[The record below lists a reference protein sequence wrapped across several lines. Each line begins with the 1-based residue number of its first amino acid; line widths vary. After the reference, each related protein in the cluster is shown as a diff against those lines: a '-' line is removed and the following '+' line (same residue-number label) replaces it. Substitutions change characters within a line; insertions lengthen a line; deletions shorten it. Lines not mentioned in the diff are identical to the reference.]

1 MTKGTASRGPKHN
14 KTHTLCRRC
23 GRRSFHIQ
31 KKSCGYC
38 GYPAKKMRKFNWS
51 MKAKRRRGNGTGRMR
66 YLKTIKRKEKNGFR
80 SGTQAKSQKTTAAMR
95 SWRSMFSQK
104 QILDEMTSFFLWSW
118 CVVLSRACIVQQV
131 YVWMQVSSDSLEFW
145 LSFPF
150 QDPLTKA
157 SLHAAEFGFFT
168 SLLNFLHKIFSSPVW
183 AGSS

>member
-80 SGTQAKSQKTTAAMR
+80 SGTHAKSQKTTAAMRYLKTIKRKEKNGFRSGTQAKSQKTTAAMR
-95 SWRSMFSQK
+95 YLKTIKRKEKTGFRSGTQAKSQK
-104 QILDEMTSFFLWSW
+104 
-118 CVVLSRACIVQQV
+118 
-131 YVWMQVSSDSLEFW
+131 
-145 LSFPF
+145 
-150 QDPLTKA
+150 
-157 SLHAAEFGFFT
+157 
-168 SLLNFLHKIFSSPVW
+168 
-183 AGSS
+183 